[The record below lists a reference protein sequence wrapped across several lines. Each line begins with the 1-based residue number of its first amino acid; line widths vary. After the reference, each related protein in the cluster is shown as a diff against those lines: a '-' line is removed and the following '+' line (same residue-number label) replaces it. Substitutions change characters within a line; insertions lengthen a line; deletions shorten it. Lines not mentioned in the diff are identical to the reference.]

1 MYFTQMEEFCGLTS
15 ASDKLKCF
23 HWHVTLEMML
33 NKVTVIAEIRCRLIQ
48 RNIPEEPH
56 VANRRRV

>member
-33 NKVTVIAEIRCRLIQ
+33 NKVTVIAEKRCRLI
-48 RNIPEEPH
+48 
-56 VANRRRV
+56 